1 MFRSDNNLIQF
12 TVPAYSFITSFS
24 SRFLNRHGQ
33 PSIVARTALFHKPI
47 SNSVDFIAKTL
58 NTMYRDDFPKF
69 EGKFIYNK
77 HKVNVIYIVAPNDQ
91 VLAKLNNP
99 VNYKNTNESIIFKS
113 INILDF
119 SLLLNQGGETGIE

>member
-1 MFRSDNNLIQF
+1 MLRPENNLIQF

-47 SNSVDFIAKTL
+47 SNSVDFIGKTL
-58 NTMYRDDFPKF
+58 KTMYRDDFPKF

-91 VLAKLNNP
+91 VLAELKNP
-99 VNYKNTNESIIFKS
+99 VNYPNINESIIFKS

-119 SLLLNQGGETGIE
+119 SL